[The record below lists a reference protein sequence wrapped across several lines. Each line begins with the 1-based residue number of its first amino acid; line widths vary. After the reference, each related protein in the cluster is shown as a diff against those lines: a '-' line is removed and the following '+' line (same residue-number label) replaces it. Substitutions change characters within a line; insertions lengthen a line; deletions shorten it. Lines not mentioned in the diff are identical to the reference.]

1 MLSVPV
7 WGSLARAFLPG
18 CHVAVL
24 VLALVLVLVLMLV
37 LMADALSVDVVR
49 SSGWWCELESM
60 AGWGLV
66 LVAKH
71 C

>member
-24 VLALVLVLVLMLV
+24 
-37 LMADALSVDVVR
+37 MAAVLSVDVVR
-49 SSGWWCELESM
+49 SSGWWCEPESM
-60 AGWGLV
+60 VAAGLAG
-66 LVAKH
+66 
-71 C
+71 